1 MAFSEIELYKI
12 NTCVGVL
19 CNKRAPES
27 IRDQLRYQYTIEK
40 HDVIIYEI
48 RPRWNKP
55 DENTRMP
62 CAKLTFV
69 RTQNAWKLYWHRAND
84 KWYPYDPLKPSRD
97 LVDLLAEIDEDPHGC
112 FFG

>member
-12 NTCVGVL
+12 KTYVGVL

-27 IRDQLRYQYTIEK
+27 IRDKLRYEHTIEK

-48 RPRWNKP
+48 RPRWNNP

-62 CAKLTFV
+62 CAKLKFI
-69 RTQNAWKLYWHRAND
+69 RSRNIWKLYWHRANGR
-84 KWYPYDPLKPSRD
+84 WYPYDPLKPSRD
-97 LVDLLAEIDEDPHGC
+97 LADLIAEIDDDPYGC